1 MTLRSI
7 SVLAIPILLLA
18 CAGAES
24 PARGGDASDS
34 GNDNP
39 AAPSTP
45 SAEAQQILLSQLA
58 RTSVSLNEAIDS
70 ALAANPGSRVLGAD
84 LDGDDAEVRYEIE
97 LALADGSVVE
107 VHIDAA
113 TGGIIATLSEDD
125 ADEAGD
131 DSEDEEE
138 DEDEDEGEEDED
150 DDVVSDCAGSI
161 SAQEAL
167 QIAETTASGTGVELE
182 VDAEDCEFEVI
193 VHTADGWVEVDVA
206 ADGTV
211 VEVGSDEDESDED
224 DESDESDDESDE
236 SDEDEDED
244 ESDES
249 DEDEDCESDEDDES
263 DDD

>member
-24 PARGGDASDS
+24 PARGSDASDS
-34 GNDNP
+34 TNDSF

-45 SAEAQQILLSQLA
+45 SAQDQQILLSQLA

-84 LDGDDAEVRYEIE
+84 LDGDDTEVRYEIE
-97 LALADGSVVE
+97 LALADGSLVE

-138 DEDEDEGEEDED
+138 DEDEGEDDED

-161 SAQEAL
+161 SAEEAL

-211 VEVGSDEDESDED
+211 VEVGSDED
-224 DESDESDDESDE
+224 DE
-236 SDEDEDED
+236 SDEDEDEESDED

-249 DEDEDCESDEDDES
+249 DEDEDRESDEDDES

>member
-18 CAGAES
+18 CGGGES
-24 PARGGDASDS
+24 PARSGDPSNG

-58 RTSVSLNEAIDS
+58 SASITLNEAIDS
-70 ALAANPGSRVLGAD
+70 AVAANPGSRVLGAD
-84 LDGDDAEVRYEIE
+84 LDGTDADVRYEVE
-97 LALADGSVVE
+97 LALANGSVVE
-107 VHIDAA
+107 VHIDAK
-113 TGGIIATLSEDD
+113 TGGTIATLSEDD

-131 DSEDEEE
+131 DTEEEDEDEDEEDDTEEE
-138 DEDEDEGEEDED
+138 DEDEDEGGVED
-150 DDVVSDCAGSI
+150 DIDDDIVSECAESI

-167 QIAETTASGTGVELE
+167 QIAEATTSGSGVELE

-193 VHTADGWVEVDVA
+193 VRTADGWVEVDVA
-206 ADGTV
+206 PDGTV
-211 VEVGSDEDESDED
+211 VEVGNDDDDGDDDEADGDEADEDEA
-224 DESDESDDESDE
+224 
-236 SDEDEDED
+236 
-244 ESDES
+244 
-249 DEDEDCESDEDDES
+249 